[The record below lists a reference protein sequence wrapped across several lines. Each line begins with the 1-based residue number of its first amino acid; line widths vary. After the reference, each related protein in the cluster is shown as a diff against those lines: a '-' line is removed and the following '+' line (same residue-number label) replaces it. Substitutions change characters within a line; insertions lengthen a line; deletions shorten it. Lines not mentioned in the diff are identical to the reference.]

1 MRNKCLVCKKKCFEE
16 YCFRHKP
23 KKNASNKQENALVMR
38 NMFMDVWK
46 KRPHVSE
53 VSGDRL
59 YEPVSTAYFHH
70 ILPKSKYPEAQ
81 MDEENIILMTLN
93 EHANVEGDIYRYE
106 EVNKRREKL
115 KLKYNI

>member
-1 MRNKCLVCKKKCFEE
+1 V
-16 YCFRHKP
+16 HKP
-23 KKNASNKQENALVMR
+23 KKAIGKSSKLSKKLDNSQNISDMKQFFLQI
-38 NMFMDVWK
+38 WK
-46 KRPHVSE
+46 KRLHVSE

-106 EVNKRREKL
+106 EVNKRRESL
-115 KLKYNI
+115 KIKYNI